1 MPNVFDGRAQAL
13 IERLRQEALDGVLVT
28 SLPNVRYLTG
38 FSGTNAILL
47 VTAAQRWLFTDFRYA
62 DQAAAEAGA
71 NARVVVE
78 SSSLWRG
85 VWETLRA
92 ARNVHALGFETAHL
106 VHRDFERLL
115 KDGNA
120 WTWRPLVDLIERLR
134 ETKDHGELAFIR
146 DAARVAQAAL
156 EETLPRVRA
165 GMTELQVAGILE
177 HALRDH
183 GSEEHPFTT
192 IVASG
197 ERTALPHAR
206 AGTRTIAPGDLLL
219 LDFGAT
225 ISGYCSDVTRT
236 VVVGQADER
245 QREVHAAVHAANEAA
260 RARVRSGMTGK
271 EADAIARGVLERY
284 GLSEAFGHGLGHG
297 IGLEVHEGPRLSRI
311 SEQVLPEGAVVTIEP
326 GAYLSGWGGIRIE
339 DNVRLSDTGAELLTD
354 MPRQLIELL

>member
-1 MPNVFDGRAQAL
+1 MEERGQAL
-13 IERLRQEALDGVLVT
+13 VERLRQEYLDALLVT

-47 VTAAQRWLFTDFRYA
+47 VTATQRWLFTDFRYA

-71 NARVVVE
+71 NAHVVIE
-78 SSSLWRG
+78 ATSLWRG
-85 VWETLRA
+85 LWETLRTL
-92 ARNVHALGFETAHL
+92 RSIHAVGFESAHL

-115 KDGNA
+115 KDGTA
-120 WTWRPLVDLIERLR
+120 WNWRPFVDLVERLR
-134 ETKDHGELAFIR
+134 EKKDPGELDNIR
-146 DAARVAQAAL
+146 EAARVAQAAL
-156 EETLPRVRA
+156 AHTLPMVRP

-206 AGTRTIAPGDLLL
+206 AGSRAIAHGDLLL

-225 ISGYCSDVTRT
+225 VSGYCSDVTRT
-236 VVVGQADER
+236 VVVGQADDR

-297 IGLEVHEGPRLSRI
+297 IGLEVHEGPRLSRM

-339 DNVRLSDTGAELLTD
+339 DNVRLSDAGAELLTD
-354 MPRQLIELL
+354 LPRQLIELT